1 MSAPPDEA
9 ADAGRPAPGEGP
21 AAGRGVS
28 TQAGGTVILVVDVL
42 NGFCRAG
49 ALASPRLAAIVP
61 RLRAHLEAET
71 AAGAVAVFLA
81 DTHAP
86 DDPEFAL
93 FPPHCVAG
101 SGEEDVVAE
110 LAEIAARGHVVR
122 KRRYSGFVGTR
133 LEELL
138 AELAPAVV
146 EVVGVCTDICVLH
159 TVAGLRDRDY
169 RVIVR
174 SDLVETYDAPGH
186 PADQVNAFA
195 LAHLRDVLGAE
206 VV

>member
-1 MSAPPDEA
+1 MSNALIVVDMQR
-9 ADAGRPAPGEGP
+9 GFMAPGGTLYCGDAARAIIPPVRLLIESE
-21 AAGRGVS
+21 AGRG
-28 TQAGGTVILVVDVL
+28 ALVI
-42 NGFCRAG
+42 F
-49 ALASPRLAAIVP
+49 
-61 RLRAHLEAET
+61 T
-71 AAGAVAVFLA
+71 A

-86 DDPEFAL
+86 DDKEFAM

-101 SGEEDVVAE
+101 TPEVEIIPE
-110 LAEIAARGHVVR
+110 LADLAAQHAVLP
-122 KRRYSGFVGTR
+122 KRRYSAFFDTDLG
-133 LEELL
+133 EQL
-138 AELAPAVV
+138 AAFGPEQII
-146 EVVGVCTDICVLH
+146 VVGDCTDICVLH

-186 PADQVNAFA
+186 PADEVNACA